1 MPATTGWQGERQE
14 EAHRRPGLPFTMPAR
29 RTDALVWRS

>member
-1 MPATTGWQGERQE
+1 
-14 EAHRRPGLPFTMPAR
+14 MPAR